1 MTTAENIKKLEN
13 GTKIKITKMN
23 GVRNILALIEVKRHR
38 GGELINI
45 FEGARLTVK
54 GNIDEMLINESVFEI
69 TGFSDNVK
77 ISISDSA
84 MNMCEFEIE

>member
-23 GVRNILALIEVKRHR
+23 GVRNILALI
-38 GGELINI
+38 
-45 FEGARLTVK
+45 EGARLTVK